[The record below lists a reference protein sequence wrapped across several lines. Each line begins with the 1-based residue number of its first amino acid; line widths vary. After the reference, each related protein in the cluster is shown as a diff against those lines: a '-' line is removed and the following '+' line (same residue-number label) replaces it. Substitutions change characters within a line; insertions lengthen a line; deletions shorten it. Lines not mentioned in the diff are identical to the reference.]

1 MTKFIELTED
11 TFAAIFKPV
20 KNHLVEFPSFDWGDG
35 FGTLFETYGDEHDY
49 VTTQNTQ
56 HVWTLCS
63 GEQNDHIISGYHLV
77 NRIGYFI
84 TENPFPE
91 GVEIKVTLPNVD
103 EDETEADTLQSINQ
117 LKAQVSELDTET
129 LQQLLANLDQELTNR
144 IDSDFLFIQWHID
157 DVREIRSDL
166 TTDQCREVLQ
176 NLQKQHNAEIG
187 INWDVIAITAKDL
200 YPLQE
205 ENSSKI
211 AELNDLCRKAM
222 GVAGRLIQT
231 EGINALP
238 PEEQSAIREKVENFS
253 DFSEGDDPYGER
265 DFGAFEHNGQ
275 KIFWKIDY
283 YAPDLFHGSENPA
296 DPAQTVRVLT
306 ILLASEY

>member
-91 GVEIKVTLPNVD
+91 GVEIKVSLPNVD
-103 EDETEADTLQSINQ
+103 EDETEVDTPHCINQ
-117 LKAQVSELDTET
+117 LKAQVRELDTKT
-129 LQQLLANLDQELTNR
+129 LNEAISVLLEEHKRRLDA
-144 IDSDFLFIQWHID
+144 DHIYIMWCVE
-157 DVREIRSDL
+157 DVKGRRPDL
-166 TTDQCREVLQ
+166 TDEQCREVLSKMEWDHDGDVGIT
-176 NLQKQHNAEIG
+176 LIG
-187 INWDVIAITAKDL
+187 IESVAAYLFPEPDNL
-200 YPLQE
+200 GELRQQYQE
-205 ENSSKI
+205 
-211 AELNDLCRKAM
+211 
-222 GVAGRLIQT
+222 
-231 EGINALP
+231 
-238 PEEQSAIREKVENFS
+238 
-253 DFSEGDDPYGER
+253 
-265 DFGAFEHNGQ
+265 
-275 KIFWKIDY
+275 
-283 YAPDLFHGSENPA
+283 
-296 DPAQTVRVLT
+296 AQM
-306 ILLASEY
+306 